1 MEISKLKLTWKYLTG
16 GVDCVIEYL
25 LDKFSEQ
32 VLSKADPDALKK
44 YCADFKALSDFI
56 SILITNHRDDW
67 GERKTSIV
75 TSIVIGIGDLSSAL
89 SDGKITKDELDRII
103 DEIEAMIKLF
113 NA

>member
-1 MEISKLKLTWKYLTG
+1 MFNNFITIFSDYQLTKRILCQY
-16 GVDCVIEYL
+16 
-25 LDKFSEQ
+25 
-32 VLSKADPDALKK
+32 
-44 YCADFKALSDFI
+44 FI

-75 TSIVIGIGDLSSAL
+75 TSIVIGLGDLSSAL